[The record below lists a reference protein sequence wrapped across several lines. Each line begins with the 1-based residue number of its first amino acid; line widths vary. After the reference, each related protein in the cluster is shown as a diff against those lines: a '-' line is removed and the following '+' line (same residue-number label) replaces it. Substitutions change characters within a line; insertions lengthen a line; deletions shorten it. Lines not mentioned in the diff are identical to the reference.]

1 MTDPTVED
9 TEPPRRGHWSQD
21 LEVAKNEA
29 KWSGEMEGVVKAGL
43 DYIQLASGPLS
54 PVRWGCGWRDP
65 GLLPAWAPFLCG
77 KPTTIPSSLSRGAE
91 SVFQNGDP

>member
-29 KWSGEMEGVVKAGL
+29 KWSGDTEGVVKAGFTTGFRATGPSEAGL
-43 DYIQLASGPLS
+43 WLAGPRSAPCMGPISL
-54 PVRWGCGWRDP
+54 WQTYYN
-65 GLLPAWAPFLCG
+65 PFLTEPG
-77 KPTTIPSSLSRGAE
+77 G
-91 SVFQNGDP
+91 